1 MPEFFLNLFRARNR
15 VSNLFPQQLA
25 VAMPHSLHGGL
36 NGGSRTTH
44 RWKLASV
51 FAIDWNKP
59 FLGHEALMKQKQA
72 GVKRRL
78 VIFVLEDPEPMLW
91 GSEPIYR
98 DGQPV
103 GYTTSGF
110 YGHSVGGAIAMGYVS
125 NASGVSA
132 KFIESGSY
140 EINVSGRRYPAKA
153 HLRAPYDPERK
164 KLLS

>member
-1 MPEFFLNLFRARNR
+1 M
-15 VSNLFPQQLA
+15 
-25 VAMPHSLHGGL
+25 
-36 NGGSRTTH
+36 
-44 RWKLASV
+44 
-51 FAIDWNKP
+51 
-59 FLGHEALMKQKQA
+59 
-72 GVKRRL
+72 KRRL

-110 YGHSVGGAIAMGYVS
+110 YGHSVRAAIAMGYVS
-125 NASGVSA
+125 NRAGVSA
-132 KFIESGSY
+132 EFIESGRY
-140 EINVSGRRYPAKA
+140 EINVFGHRYRAKA